1 MNETELPLAL
11 GKSELSMDPNNQSEP
26 AFADLVQLIRNGSLS
41 ASVADAVRL
50 TWPPAATDTLGP
62 IESTGKLF
70 NLGENRRGFAMDFAK
85 LRRPP
90 VEVVLAKVSLNA
102 S

>member
-1 MNETELPLAL
+1 MNDAELPLGL

-26 AFADLVQLIRNGSLS
+26 AFADLVQDIRNGSLS
-41 ASVADAVRL
+41 ASVADAVTV
-50 TWPPAATDTLGP
+50 TWPPAAANTLGP

-70 NLGENRRGFAMDFAK
+70 SLGENRSGFAMDFAK

-90 VEVVLAKVSLNA
+90 VEVALARVSLSA